1 MIEALTS
8 RGWYQFH
15 KCTCGGTL
23 SIKFKHP
30 SKPGIIFKIK
40 PNKNTWQYLVNNRVT
55 AQGVGIET
63 LKTKLD
69 EV

>member
-30 SKPGIIFKIK
+30 SKPNLIVKVK
-40 PNKNTWQYLVNNRVT
+40 PNRNTWEYLVGKVRES
-55 AQGVGIET
+55 QGVGVNT
-63 LKTKLD
+63 LIQKLD
-69 EV
+69 EN